1 MAKVSDFVATAMAD
15 LGYKESPTGSNHTK
29 YGEFMG
35 LQNQPWCMS
44 AIQYWAHKAQVAL
57 PVRTGS
63 CTVFMQVAKDT
74 GRWVTTHYRVG
85 DIVIF
90 QWGNGSRHCGI
101 VQAVLGNKLKTIEGN
116 TAVGND
122 SNGGEVMLRDRTT
135 EFVLGA
141 YRPKFDGQEDTP
153 MGYEEF
159 LQCLEQYRKELRDN
173 DANNYSA
180 EARSWAVTHGI
191 IFGNGT
197 TPEGQ
202 PNYMWADFLTREQF
216 VTMLYRYDQYLRR
229 WGCER

>member
-1 MAKVSDFVATAMAD
+1 MARVSDFIATAMAD
-15 LGYKESPTGSNHTK
+15 LGYKESPAGSNHTK
-29 YGEFMG
+29 YGEWIG

-44 AIQYWAHKAQVAL
+44 AIQYWANKAGVAL
-57 PVRTGS
+57 PMKTGS
-63 CTVFMQVAKDT
+63 CLNFMNAAKAA
-74 GRWVTTHYRVG
+74 GSWVTQNYQIG
-85 DIVIF
+85 DIIIF
-90 QWGNGSRHCGI
+90 QWASGQRHCGI
-101 VQAVLGNKLKTIEGN
+101 LYQVLGNKLQTIEGN

-122 SNGGEVMLRDRTT
+122 SNGGEVMLRNRTN

-141 YRPKFDGQEDTP
+141 YRPKFDEQEDAP

-159 LQCLEQYRKELRDN
+159 LQFLEQYRKELRDN

-180 EARSWAVTHGI
+180 EARSWAVMHGI

-197 TPEGQ
+197 TPDGQ

-229 WGCER
+229 WGL